1 VPSTDPRPAPVAL
14 ARVSCAG
21 PSVDLDSTAIPSHES
36 SDCAASRQDE
46 TYILMQVAAAT
57 FWFCDEAL
65 KKQESA
71 ISSSRYIYPH

>member
-21 PSVDLDSTAIPSHES
+21 PSVDLDSTAIPSHEP
-36 SDCAASRQDE
+36 SDCAASREDE
-46 TYILMQVAAAT
+46 TYILMQVAAT
-57 FWFCDEAL
+57 FWVCDEGP